1 MAIVIPEKV
10 SLEDLDEAM
19 RHIQSMLA
27 LPGIERNR
35 RNLLLTSL
43 DDLLDARLEIT
54 QEEEFLLKL
63 EQEASNGNQRSST
76 NNAKALSE

>member
-1 MAIVIPEKV
+1 MAIVIPETV

-27 LPGIERNR
+27 LPGIERDR

-54 QEEEFLLKL
+54 QEAEFLLKL
-63 EQEASNGNQRSST
+63 EQEALNGNQRSSA
-76 NNAKALSE
+76 NNAKALPE